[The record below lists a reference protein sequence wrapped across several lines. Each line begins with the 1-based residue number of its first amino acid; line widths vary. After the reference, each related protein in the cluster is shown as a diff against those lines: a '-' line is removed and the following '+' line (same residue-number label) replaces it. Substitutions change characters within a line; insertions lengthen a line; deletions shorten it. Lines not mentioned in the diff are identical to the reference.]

1 MKLACQN
8 VLVRKENQE
17 VKRTK
22 DCQLAA
28 ILDYI
33 PFCSTIL
40 RMNRFFDRKNRIFL
54 TWMKAVK
61 KWDSSLNG
69 YLDFN
74 SNKGRLD
81 RGESCTWSR
90 SSNHSRQEGARS
102 HWGFV

>member
-1 MKLACQN
+1 MVLGDLVEGFRKLS
-8 VLVRKENQE
+8 L
-17 VKRTK
+17 
-22 DCQLAA
+22 L
-28 ILDYI
+28 
-33 PFCSTIL
+33 
-40 RMNRFFDRKNRIFL
+40 
-54 TWMKAVK
+54 WMKAVK
-61 KWDSSLNG
+61 KRDSSLNG